1 VADRVS
7 MAEPQ
12 SAVSRE
18 DKREGLGM
26 DNSGTVCSK
35 LMGQFTQPVTSQG
48 RRWVESRRALES
60 R

>member
-1 VADRVS
+1 MS

>member
-1 VADRVS
+1 MADRVS